1 MNRRAWGWVAHLVDG
16 GTTPWADWSGE
27 AEPRGAH
34 VVGAQQLE
42 LLRRLNLA
50 GPVPRELAEQVL
62 AADPPRRSRPSLPL
76 LDDEALPAH
85 GPRPVDPATV
95 PDGELAR
102 IAAVLLA
109 QRLAATT
116 LEPVPEPPRRRVWRT
131 RYQLR
136 GDPELV
142 APLRRHLVADGRPPG
157 GRHPR
162 VVLLGTDTGQLLVDL
177 WTAQSLRH
185 GAPPWGEWLVATVR
199 QGRLPEQVD
208 LPRLARREVDAG
220 VDRRAVHVVTD
231 PALAP
236 RLLGVRRVPEHRP
249 LSASATDLGR
259 RVSAALRPMAKPP
272 RRARLVTEVLR
283 PWLEPDDGPQL
294 VVPDRHREWVAGQAE
309 RVVGELTRGRYPVHG
324 DLGLLR
330 PTERP
335 GAERVERVEPRRTL
349 ALAVRLL
356 LETPAGATVRRTP

>member
-1 MNRRAWGWVAHLVDG
+1 MSSRAWGWVAHLRDG
-16 GTTPWADWSGE
+16 GTTPWGAWSGDAE
-27 AEPRGAH
+27 ARGEL
-34 VVGAQQLE
+34 VPGAQQLE

-50 GPVPRELAEQVL
+50 GAVPADLAATVL

-76 LDDEALPAH
+76 LGGGEVPDH
-85 GPRPVDPATV
+85 GPRPVDPADV
-95 PDGELAR
+95 PDGELTR

-116 LEPVPEPPRRRVWRT
+116 LEPVPPAPRPRPWRT
-131 RYQLR
+131 RYHLK

-142 APLRRHLVADGRPPG
+142 VPLRRHLTAQGRPPG

-162 VVLLGTDTGQLLVDL
+162 AVILGTDTGRLLVDL

-185 GAPPWGEWLVATVR
+185 GAAPWHEWLAATVR

-208 LPRLARREVDAG
+208 LPRLARREIEAG

-236 RLLGVRRVPEHRP
+236 RLLGVRRGPERP
-249 LSASATDLGR
+249 QLSASATDLGR
-259 RVSAALRPMAKPP
+259 RVAAALRPMARPQ
-272 RRARLVTEVLR
+272 RRTRLTAEVLR
-283 PWLEPDDGPQL
+283 PWLEADDGPVL
-294 VVPDRHREWVAGQAE
+294 AVPARHREWVSRQAE
-309 RVVGELTRGRYPVHG
+309 RMVGELSRGRYPVHG
-324 DLGLLR
+324 DPGLVR
-330 PTERP
+330 PADLP
-335 GAERVERVEPRRTL
+335 GAGAVESSRTL

-356 LETPAGATVRRTP
+356 LEAPPGRP